1 MVTYVAT
8 LFAKHGSEK
17 EVTEFYQELEPQL
30 RKAPGFRNRTMLR
43 AKPGKLFE
51 VVKPMLSEE
60 DLASNRE
67 PPHPE
72 GVQFVMIEEW
82 DTEEDRVRFSRSQD
96 KARSARLYPH
106 LHGHHTHEFYEDVT
120 PKE

>member
-8 LFAKHGSEK
+8 LFAKHGSEH
-17 EVTEFYQELEPQL
+17 EVTEFYQQLEPQL
-30 RKAPGFRNRTMLR
+30 RQAPGFRKRTMLR
-43 AKPGKLFE
+43 AQPGRLFE

-60 DLASNRE
+60 DLANNRE

-82 DTEEDRVRFSRSQD
+82 DSEEDRVRFSRGQD
-96 KARSARLYPH
+96 KARAAGLYPH